1 MTAPTPSATRIRTC
15 LPYTEYEYQIQT
27 RNNNKAEQQRNS
39 IYSEP
44 LTCRTKTTAGYP
56 DISVNIGG
64 RENQTE
70 LPIYPDSLQPQR
82 LSITETIK
90 IQTAAS
96 TTA

>member
-15 LPYTEYEYQIQT
+15 LPIPEYEYQIQT

-56 DISVNIGG
+56 DISVTIDGK
-64 RENQTE
+64 ENQTV
-70 LPIYPDSLQPQR
+70 LPIYPDSLANR
-82 LSITETIK
+82 NG
-90 IQTAAS
+90 
-96 TTA
+96 